1 MKREICKLDR
11 KHEDYFYWLK
21 HKVLPSNETVWSKI
35 FPNKHR
41 KIINKALKK
50 LSSLTK
56 EI

>member
-21 HKVLPSNETVWSKI
+21 HKVPTTNETVWSKI